1 MARCFQLRDAFSI
14 LELDR
19 VLDASPDELEAHRVG
34 LKVARQRRLDTI
46 ARCTETL
53 LARMDAAAT
62 QANSKVLLHPSAA
75 PAVVQ
80 VSGTVVT
87 AVQGFHKPLGIE
99 SGRDDFEARRWVD
112 AAGERVDAVRRGS
125 GEAYGTAKSVTRKF
139 AGTVAERAARLR
151 RGDAKDE
158 H

>member
-1 MARCFQLRDAFSI
+1 MREWLAVMARCFQLRDAFSI

-99 SGRDDFEARRWVD
+99 SD
-112 AAGERVDAVRRGS
+112 ATTSKLAVGLTRPASGS
-125 GEAYGTAKSVTRKF
+125 TR
-139 AGTVAERAARLR
+139 
-151 RGDAKDE
+151 
-158 H
+158 